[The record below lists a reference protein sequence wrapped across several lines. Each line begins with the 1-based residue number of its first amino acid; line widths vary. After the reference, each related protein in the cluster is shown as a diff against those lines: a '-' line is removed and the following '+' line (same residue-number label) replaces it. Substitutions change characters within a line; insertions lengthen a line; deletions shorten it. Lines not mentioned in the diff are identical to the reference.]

1 MTVDTL
7 LHNGIVLTLDEQ
19 FTIIENGAI
28 AIKNGAI
35 DSVWSPSI
43 DEPLPEA
50 KQRIDL
56 DGGIVMPGLINAHT
70 HLPMSLFRGLADD
83 LPLHKWLEEHIF
95 PAEAKHIDP
104 GFVHAGAQL
113 ACAEM
118 VLGGTTTCCDGYFL
132 VAHYFDVM
140 NQCGMR
146 AVLGQGVIDFPAPGV
161 PDPTMNVDKAKTFV
175 ERHLT
180 AAARLTPSIFCHSPY
195 TCSAHTLT
203 LAKQVASEFGVLF
216 QIHVAETRTEA
227 DQIQAQHGCSSIQY
241 LNQLGILDSNTLLVH
256 AVWIND
262 IDIDIIA
269 DSGAGVVHCPESNM
283 KLASGVAP
291 IPDCLNAGINVGLG
305 TDGCASNNNL
315 NLWSEMDSAAKLHKV
330 IRLDPTTMDA
340 QTVLRMATN
349 HGARALGLAHL
360 IGSLEPGKR
369 ADLIVI
375 DNHNPHWMPM
385 YHPASHLVYVAEAAD
400 VRHVMIDGNWVV
412 RERQLLTLDIESV
425 LDTAY
430 RFKQAIQSN

>member
-1 MTVDTL
+1 MKVDTL
-7 LHNGIVLTLDEQ
+7 LHNGIVLTLDGQ
-19 FTIIENGAI
+19 FTIIENGAV
-28 AIKNGAI
+28 AVQNGAI
-35 DSVWSPSI
+35 HSVWSPGI
-43 DEPLPEA
+43 DAPLPEA

-56 DGGIVMPGLINAHT
+56 NGGIVMPGLVNAHT
-70 HLPMSLFRGLADD
+70 HLPMTLFRGLADD

-104 GFVHAGAQL
+104 EFVLAGAQL

-161 PDPTMNVDKAKTFV
+161 PDSTMNVDMAKIFV

-180 AAARLTPSIFCHSPY
+180 AATRLTPSIFCHSPY

-227 DQIQAQHGCSSIQY
+227 DQIQAQQGCSSIQY

-262 IDIDIIA
+262 ADIDIIA

-291 IPDCLNAGINVGLG
+291 IPDCLNAGIKVGLG

-315 NLWSEMDSAAKLHKV
+315 NMWAEMDSAAKLHKV

-349 HGARALGLAHL
+349 HGARALGLEHL

-375 DNHNPHWMPM
+375 DNHKPHWMPM
-385 YHPASHLVYVAEAAD
+385 YQPASHLVYVAEASD

-412 RERQLLTLDIESV
+412 RDHQLLTLDIEAV

-430 RFKQAIQSN
+430 RFKQAIQPE